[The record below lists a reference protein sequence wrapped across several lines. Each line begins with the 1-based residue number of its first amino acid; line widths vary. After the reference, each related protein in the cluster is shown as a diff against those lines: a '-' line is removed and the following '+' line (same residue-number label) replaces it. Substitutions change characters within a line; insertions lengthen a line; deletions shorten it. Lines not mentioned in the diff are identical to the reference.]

1 MRMLSFIIASGA
13 LLMASAYTLRSHAAG
28 SFGPHV
34 ASAHASG
41 TPWVAYSGV
50 IGGAVHSTQQCA
62 GDYIC
67 DEYDA
72 WMAIG
77 IDE

>member
-1 MRMLSFIIASGA
+1 MKMFSAIIASGA
-13 LLMASAYTLRSHAAG
+13 LLLATAYTLRSHAAG
-28 SFGPHV
+28 AFEPQM
-34 ASAHASG
+34 ASALASG

-50 IGGAVHSTQQCA
+50 MGAVHSTQQCA

>member
-1 MRMLSFIIASGA
+1 MKMFSALILSAA
-13 LLMASAYTLRSHAAG
+13 VLMATTYTLRSHAAG
-28 SFGPHV
+28 AFEPKM
-34 ASAHASG
+34 ASALAAG
-41 TPWVAYSGV
+41 TPWIAYSGLA
-50 IGGAVHSTQQCA
+50 GAVHSTQQCA

>member
-1 MRMLSFIIASGA
+1 MASGA
-13 LLMASAYTLRSHAAG
+13 LLLASAYTLRSHAAG
-28 SFGPHV
+28 AFEPQM
-34 ASAHASG
+34 ASALASR
-41 TPWVAYSGV
+41 TPWVAYSGLM
-50 IGGAVHSTQQCA
+50 GAVHSTQQCA

>member
-1 MRMLSFIIASGA
+1 MKMFSAIIVSGA
-13 LLMASAYTLRSHAAG
+13 LLMATAYTLRSHAAG
-28 SFGPHV
+28 AFEPQV
-34 ASAHASG
+34 ASALASG
-41 TPWVAYSGV
+41 TPWIAYSGAM
-50 IGGAVHSTQQCA
+50 GGAVHSTQQCA

>member
-1 MRMLSFIIASGA
+1 
-13 LLMASAYTLRSHAAG
+13 MASAHT
-28 SFGPHV
+28 
-34 ASAHASG
+34 SG
-41 TPWVAYSGV
+41 TPWVAYSSV
-50 IGGAVHSTQQCA
+50 IGGAVQSTQQCA

>member
-1 MRMLSFIIASGA
+1 MRMFSAIIASGA
-13 LLMASAYTLRSHAAG
+13 LLMATAYTLRSHAAG
-28 SFGPHV
+28 AFEPQMS
-34 ASAHASG
+34 SALASG
-41 TPWVAYSGV
+41 TPWVAYAGFT
-50 IGGAVHSTQQCA
+50 GAVHSTQQCA

>member
-1 MRMLSFIIASGA
+1 MKMFSAIIALGA
-13 LLMASAYTLRSHAAG
+13 LLMATAYTLRSHAAG
-28 SFGPHV
+28 ALEPQMANGL
-34 ASAHASG
+34 AAG
-41 TPWVAYSGV
+41 TPWVAYSG
-50 IGGAVHSTQQCA
+50 ITGAVHSTQQCA

>member
-1 MRMLSFIIASGA
+1 MKMFSAIILSGA
-13 LLMASAYTLRSHAAG
+13 LLMATAYTLRSHAAG
-28 SFGPHV
+28 TFEPQM
-34 ASAHASG
+34 ASALASG
-41 TPWVAYSGV
+41 TPWIAYAG
-50 IGGAVHSTQQCA
+50 ITGAVHSTQECA

>member
-1 MRMLSFIIASGA
+1 MKMFSAIILTGA
-13 LLMASAYTLRSHAAG
+13 LLLATAYTLRSHAAG
-28 SFGPHV
+28 TFELHM
-34 ASAHASG
+34 ASALASG
-41 TPWVAYSGV
+41 TPWIAYSGV
-50 IGGAVHSTQQCA
+50 GGAVHSTQQCA